1 MTTTNSSQSR
11 SKIISSINNSPT
23 VYLNKQTQ
31 IKSSSSLQNY
41 NENNES
47 CSGHPSCPGVSSIH
61 QNHHHHLNNNLRTG
75 RSTHSSFDEGDHSS
89 HLSNAG
95 GGPLRDTYLTE
106 ISREW
111 MLMNG
116 AIAPF
121 KNILQ
126 QASSIA
132 STPLP
137 NHRPFQ
143 SIATPAVAAS
153 AVNTA
158 SAIMAAGSRI
168 AGAAPFGNNL
178 QKTNEDNE
186 VIGSGGGRLNNFVG
200 PAALKSSCFNLAMS
214 EQNNNNFVCNTN
226 IDTPLT
232 AKSDNLDQQKQI
244 IIIEPDKKLEGR
256 RIFFLYFGIFFVL
269 RK

>member
-41 NENNES
+41 NENNVES

-95 GGPLRDTYLTE
+95 GGGPLRDTYLTE

-132 STPLP
+132 STPLV
-137 NHRPFQ
+137 F
-143 SIATPAVAAS
+143 I
-153 AVNTA
+153 
-158 SAIMAAGSRI
+158 
-168 AGAAPFGNNL
+168 
-178 QKTNEDNE
+178 
-186 VIGSGGGRLNNFVG
+186 
-200 PAALKSSCFNLAMS
+200 
-214 EQNNNNFVCNTN
+214 
-226 IDTPLT
+226 
-232 AKSDNLDQQKQI
+232 
-244 IIIEPDKKLEGR
+244 
-256 RIFFLYFGIFFVL
+256 
-269 RK
+269 